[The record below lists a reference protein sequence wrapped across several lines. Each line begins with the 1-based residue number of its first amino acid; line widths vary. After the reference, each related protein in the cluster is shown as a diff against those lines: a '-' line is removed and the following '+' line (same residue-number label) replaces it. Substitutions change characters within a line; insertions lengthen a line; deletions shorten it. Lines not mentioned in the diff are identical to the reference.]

1 MPTPTLTTAIH
12 SRPARYPDLLAA
24 EWLKLSSQRL
34 LLLPLLLAPPCTVA
48 LSWFLCSGV
57 DLIGTRD
64 RTDFDRLAASFNHG
78 VWGFLMIGAAVIG
91 ALSITGEYA
100 SGLIRTTFIAVPDR
114 RRVLLAK
121 AAVSAAV
128 ATAVGVPTAIASYG
142 TSQVVLSGKGLGLA
156 PGDPGVARGFLAA
169 CVLLPVAALL
179 GLAAGVLVRHQAGA
193 VFAVFVTL
201 GVVPELIP
209 EGGRFLAEA
218 ANLMPR
224 NAWSALASLGTA
236 DDELGPYPPSATHS
250 WLVLAGWP
258 LALLVAAALV
268 LRRRDL

>member
-1 MPTPTLTTAIH
+1 MPTPTPTT
-12 SRPARYPDLLAA
+12 PARLHPARFPDLIAA
-24 EWLKLSSQRL
+24 EWLKLSCRRL
-34 LLLPLLLAPPCTVA
+34 LLLSLFLAPPCTAA

-57 DLIGTRD
+57 DLVGTRG
-64 RTDFDRLAASFNHG
+64 RTDFDRLAASFDHG
-78 VWGFLMIGAAVIG
+78 VWGLLMIGAAVIG
-91 ALSITGEYA
+91 ALSFTGEDA

-121 AAVSAAV
+121 AAVSAVV
-128 ATAVGVPTAIASYG
+128 ATAVGVPTAIASFG
-142 TSQVVLSGKGLGLA
+142 TSQAVLSGKGLGLA
-156 PGDPGVARGFLAA
+156 LGDPGVARGFLAA
-169 CVLLPVAALL
+169 CVLLPTAALL
-179 GLAAGVLVRHQAGA
+179 GLAVGVLVRHRAGA

-201 GVVPELIP
+201 GVVPEPIP

-224 NAWSALASLGTA
+224 NAWSALVGLGTA
-236 DDELGPYPPSATHS
+236 DDELGPYPPSVTHS

-258 LALLVAAALV
+258 LALLTAAALV